1 MISRGSNLYRYVVI
15 RINTGMKKESTVY
28 SLTKAAQLI
37 GVAPVT
43 LKRWLLSG
51 KVAEVARDRNGWRV
65 FYAKDIARIR
75 NYADKFTPPEDV

>member
-1 MISRGSNLYRYVVI
+1 VI
-15 RINTGMKKESTVY
+15 RINTDMKKESTLF
-28 SLTKAAQLI
+28 SLTKAAQMI

-65 FYAKDIARIR
+65 FNSKDIARIR
-75 NYADKFTPPEDV
+75 NYANRFTPPEEV